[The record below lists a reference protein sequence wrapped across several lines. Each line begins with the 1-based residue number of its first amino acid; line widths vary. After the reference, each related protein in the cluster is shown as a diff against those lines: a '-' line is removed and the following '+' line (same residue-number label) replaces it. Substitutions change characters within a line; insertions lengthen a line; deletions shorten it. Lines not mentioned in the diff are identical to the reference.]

1 MWGSSFTSSNY
12 YARNRGYRRPAN
24 AQRIRHQFNRGG
36 RASQISKQQP
46 QKIHPRNQ
54 PRNPEQ
60 VRKRLLLLNQRAAL
74 QRAVVP
80 LPSSTKNRLYK
91 LVRVSTPA
99 SGSTVGT
106 SNISTRNINV
116 NISNIATSNPIR
128 PTNSQQQQPMV
139 NNNNNNSSNNITSPT
154 AATTVKKLLLYSF
167 LIKTELIEAYW
178 TKNNATEMLMEKYE

>member
-1 MWGSSFTSSNY
+1 MSHQAVSSGTSFYKAAEHIIN
-12 YARNRGYRRPAN
+12 NDL
-24 AQRIRHQFNRGG
+24 IQF
-36 RASQISKQQP
+36 IEELP
-46 QKIHPRNQ
+46 Y
-54 PRNPEQ
+54 E
-60 VRKRLLLLNQRAAL
+60 LCEFLNL
-74 QRAVVP
+74 
-80 LPSSTKNRLYK
+80 LYK

-99 SGSTVGT
+99 GGNTVGT

-139 NNNNNNSSNNITSPT
+139 NNNNSSNNITSPT